1 MEQTKKAVFQK
12 EIFMKRVLITG
23 AAGFLGSHL
32 CDKFIKEGYKVIGM
46 DNLITGDL
54 KNIEHLFPNKNFS
67 FYNHDVTTF
76 VHVPGKLDYILHFAS
91 PASPIDYLKI
101 PIHTLKV
108 GALGTHNLLG
118 LAREKNARILI
129 ASTSEVYGDPLVHPQ
144 SEEYYGNVSSIGPR
158 GVYDEAKRFQEAIT
172 MAYHRYHGMETRIAR
187 IFNTYGPRMR
197 LNDGR
202 VIPAFM
208 GQALRGED
216 LTVFGDGLQTRS
228 FCFIEDQIE
237 GLYRL
242 LLSDYIYPVNIGNP
256 EEMTILEFAEEVIQ
270 LTGSK
275 NKIIFKELP
284 EDDPMQRRPDITLA
298 KKILGW
304 EPKIKR
310 EEGMR
315 KTFAYFKSLSE
326 EELYRSEHL
335 DFSEHEH
342 IRQ

>member
-1 MEQTKKAVFQK
+1 
-12 EIFMKRVLITG
+12 MKRVLITG

-32 CDKFIKEGYKVIGM
+32 CDKFIKEGYSVIGM

-54 KNIEHLFPNKNFS
+54 KNIEHLFLNENFV

-108 GALGTHNLLG
+108 GSLGTHNLLG

-158 GVYDEAKRFQEAIT
+158 GVYDEAKRFQESIT

-242 LLSDYIYPVNIGNP
+242 LLSDYVYPVNIGNP
-256 EEMTILEFAEEVIQ
+256 EEMTILDFAKEVIK

-275 NKIIFKELP
+275 NKIIFKDLP
-284 EDDPMQRRPDITLA
+284 EDDPMQRRPDISLA

-304 EPKIKR
+304 EPKVNR
-310 EEGMR
+310 AEGMR
-315 KTFAYFKSLSE
+315 KTFEYFKSLSK
-326 EELYRSEHL
+326 EELYRSEHK